1 MTSERLLNLTKCAY
15 AVDEVIDHL
24 IRWDG
29 EDLDTIG
36 VIQEVLDDAREAI
49 FADARPELIMPRRL
63 FAGWKMTR
71 SSRLGGT
78 TSTKYCAMSVRH
90 SFRRSAKRHARR
102 RARAALVDDDGGFW
116 VQPVLPL
123 ASRTDEAQVSLDED
137 RMYPGW
143 FHLDH
148 GHHLADVLTALQGE

>member
-49 FADARPELIMPRRL
+49 FADARPELIMLWRAKEAAIRGMEDDPEFSPWGNDEYQVLRDEREAL
-63 FAGWKMTR
+63 FQKICEEAR
-71 SSRLGGT
+71 
-78 TSTKYCAMSVRH
+78 TS
-90 SFRRSAKRHARR
+90 
-102 RARAALVDDDGGFW
+102 
-116 VQPVLPL
+116 
-123 ASRTDEAQVSLDED
+123 
-137 RMYPGW
+137 
-143 FHLDH
+143 
-148 GHHLADVLTALQGE
+148 